1 MEYYFSI
8 TPIEILKCEKASA
21 MMFNFTLSLKACK
34 IYYIILQKDR
44 LIVKKTSGKKN
55 FWIQLGFVSTFFSG
69 LWKLLNQIDC
79 GPLYD

>member
-44 LIVKKTSGKKN
+44 LIVKKTSGKKEFLN
-55 FWIQLGFVSTFFSG
+55 TTGFCLNIFFWTLKTAKS
-69 LWKLLNQIDC
+69 N
-79 GPLYD
+79 